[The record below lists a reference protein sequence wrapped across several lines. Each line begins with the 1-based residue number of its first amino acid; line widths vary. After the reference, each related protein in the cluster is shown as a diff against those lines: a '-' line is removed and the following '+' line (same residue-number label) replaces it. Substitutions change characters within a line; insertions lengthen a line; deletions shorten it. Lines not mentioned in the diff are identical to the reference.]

1 MALSVIHIIGI
12 FLIGIAVG
20 LFFSKYVRHEGFL
33 GWTPSDQSCDNCG
46 KPSPCDCPHPK
57 PHPGSHPG
65 ASHPG
70 ASHPACPECKQ
81 PNMSNYVLKSSIPPC
96 PAVPDLSNY
105 ILKSECPPVPDL
117 SNYVLKSSI
126 PKQTPVILDC
136 SKCQKAK
143 GECPPCPRARCP
155 EVTCPPA
162 AKCPTCPPCPR
173 ASCPP
178 AKVTC
183 KAEGDGSDSLIRPY
197 LAPMSYRG
205 FGME

>member
-1 MALSVIHIIGI
+1 MTPSVIHIIGVFI
-12 FLIGIAVG
+12 IGLAIG
-20 LFFSKYVRHEGFL
+20 LLFSKFVQMEGFQ
-33 GWTPSDQSCDNCG
+33 SQYAESCDSCG
-46 KPSPCDCPHPK
+46 RVSPCQCPTPRPSKRHP
-57 PHPGSHPG
+57 
-65 ASHPG
+65 
-70 ASHPACPECKQ
+70 HPACPECKQ
-81 PNMSNYVLKSSIPPC
+81 PNMSNYVLKASIPPC

-126 PKQTPVILDC
+126 PKQNPVILDC
-136 SKCQKAK
+136 SKCQKTK

-162 AKCPTCPPCPR
+162 AKCPTCAPCPR

-183 KAEGDGSDSLIRPY
+183 KAEGDSSDSLIRPY
-197 LAPMSYRG
+197 LAPLSYRG

>member
-1 MALSVIHIIGI
+1 MTPSVIHLIGV
-12 FLIGIAVG
+12 FLIGLAIG
-20 LFFSKYVRHEGFL
+20 LLFSKYMKREGFL
-33 GWTPSDQSCDNCG
+33 GMM
-46 KPSPCDCPHPK
+46 PSPTCDSCGQATPCGCPHQEDNDEKRRP
-57 PHPGSHPG
+57 
-65 ASHPG
+65 
-70 ASHPACPECKQ
+70 HPACPECKQ
-81 PNMSNYVLKSSIPPC
+81 PNMSKYVLKSSIPPC

-126 PKQTPVILDC
+126 PKQNPVILDC

-143 GECPPCPRARCP
+143 GECPPCPRPRCP

-162 AKCPTCPPCPR
+162 TKCPTCAPCPR

-183 KAEGDGSDSLIRPY
+183 KADGDSSDSLVRPY

-205 FGME
+205 FGLE

>member
-1 MALSVIHIIGI
+1 MTPSVIHIIGVFI
-12 FLIGIAVG
+12 IGLAIG
-20 LFFSKYVRHEGFL
+20 LLFSKFMHMEGFQ
-33 GWTPSDQSCDNCG
+33 SQYAESCDSCG
-46 KPSPCDCPHPK
+46 QVSPCQCPTPKPSKRHP
-57 PHPGSHPG
+57 
-65 ASHPG
+65 
-70 ASHPACPECKQ
+70 HPACPECKQ
-81 PNMSNYVLKSSIPPC
+81 PNMSKYVLKTSIPPC

-126 PKQTPVILDC
+126 PRQNPVILDC
-136 SKCQKAK
+136 SKCQKTK

-162 AKCPTCPPCPR
+162 AKCPTCAPCPR

-183 KAEGDGSDSLIRPY
+183 KADGGSDSSDSLIRPY